1 MISYQVRKWGLG
13 SLTYIHGSVFPKA
26 FIVALPSA
34 LLAMAIHFFANDLGF
49 QIAESDDVTA
59 GVIGGYTFVLGF
71 LINTRASEAYSRWWE
86 GGTLMQQL
94 RGEWF
99 NAYSS
104 LLAFCSTDPEKREDV
119 QKFQQLL
126 VRLMS
131 LLYCSALQ
139 QVATPPEVMP
149 ESFEIIE
156 TVGMDAK
163 SLKFLD
169 NVNDKVE
176 VVLQWIQRLIV
187 ENHKNGVVPV
197 APPILSRVFQEYS
210 RGIVNLNNA
219 RKIAEFPFPF
229 PLVQCITFM
238 LGIHWFLIPIICAS
252 SIKSLWWAGTL
263 TFVVVFSFWCIHFF
277 SFELEMPFGRSTN
290 HLPLEDMQVD
300 MNESLLTLM
309 HKHAQFPPDFEC
321 INCFAIPGTT
331 TGNFK
336 NDGTMDVSGSQPQDK
351 KASASPTQQKEDGF
365 HEVVSSSPSVEDSK
379 PSKARRRP
387 AASTGTGGC
396 LEMLGAKELLGWG
409 YETYP
414 RQGGRVDRNRSR
426 SSSPSEDGPKG
437 EVNNEDL
444 PRKKGTRAEERAR
457 RAAARQEQERFRRQA
472 SGDVSKGPGR
482 ERSGSKDLTDL
493 AGRGNKDTLEG
504 VVVPR
509 DRRPKGLRDAGRDA
523 PESNGPPG

>member
-1 MISYQVRKWGLG
+1 
-13 SLTYIHGSVFPKA
+13 
-26 FIVALPSA
+26 
-34 LLAMAIHFFANDLGF
+34 
-49 QIAESDDVTA
+49 
-59 GVIGGYTFVLGF
+59 
-71 LINTRASEAYSRWWE
+71 
-86 GGTLMQQL
+86 
-94 RGEWF
+94 
-99 NAYSS
+99 
-104 LLAFCSTDPEKREDV
+104 
-119 QKFQQLL
+119 
-126 VRLMS
+126 MS

-290 HLPLEDMQVD
+290 HLPLEDMQ
-300 MNESLLTLM
+300 
-309 HKHAQFPPDFEC
+309 
-321 INCFAIPGTT
+321 
-331 TGNFK
+331 
-336 NDGTMDVSGSQPQDK
+336 
-351 KASASPTQQKEDGF
+351 
-365 HEVVSSSPSVEDSK
+365 
-379 PSKARRRP
+379 
-387 AASTGTGGC
+387 
-396 LEMLGAKELLGWG
+396 
-409 YETYP
+409 
-414 RQGGRVDRNRSR
+414 
-426 SSSPSEDGPKG
+426 
-437 EVNNEDL
+437 
-444 PRKKGTRAEERAR
+444 
-457 RAAARQEQERFRRQA
+457 
-472 SGDVSKGPGR
+472 
-482 ERSGSKDLTDL
+482 
-493 AGRGNKDTLEG
+493 
-504 VVVPR
+504 
-509 DRRPKGLRDAGRDA
+509 
-523 PESNGPPG
+523 